1 MGSAVKVRSGKLVGE
16 VRRGV
21 HVFRGI
27 PYAQPPRAALRWQPP
42 QPLKPWRGVRQAR
55 RFGASAPQSPE
66 VMLLVRRLIGV
77 ALRQQSQDCLYLN
90 VWTPGTE
97 ASARRPVLVWIHGGA
112 FLMGSGSTALYDG
125 SHLAKAGDAVVVTLN
140 YRLGALGFL
149 NVRELSSRRAAAN
162 LGLRDQI
169 AALEWVRDNIEAF
182 GGDPENVTIFGE
194 SAGGMSVGT
203 LLGTPAAHGLF
214 RRAIAQSGAAHNVS
228 SRVRADAV
236 AHCFLEQLGA
246 KRFEALEEASVSEL
260 MGAQRRTTALMGMAT
275 GSLPWQPSV
284 DGELIPEQPLA
295 AVAAGRGARV
305 PLLIGTT
312 RDEWKLF
319 MLGDRAGRR
328 LDASGLER
336 RLSRVLPEGDRE
348 LVRRAVRVYRD
359 AAGGSRAR
367 PSDLWVSFQSDRIF
381 HHPAHS
387 LAGLHARH
395 LPETYAYVFDWSPP
409 LAGRVLGACHGLDVP
424 FVFGT
429 QREPLLRPL
438 VGLTP
443 EAGRLSQRIMNAWL
457 AFARS
462 GDPAHESL
470 PAWPAY
476 REDSRDTLVLGRR
489 PRVERD
495 PFGAARSFWGE
506 VDPLHREVAGD
517 EPPAAL
523 TKRASPASRT

>member
-1 MGSAVKVRSGKLVGE
+1 MLRSGNLVGE
-16 VRRGV
+16 ARRGV
-21 HVFRGI
+21 YMFRGV

-42 QPLKPWRGVRQAR
+42 QPVEPWQGVRHAR
-55 RFGASAPQSPE
+55 TFGASAPQSPD

-77 ALRQQSQDCLYLN
+77 GLRQQSQDCLYLN
-90 VWTPGTE
+90 VWTPGTD
-97 ASARRPVLVWIHGGA
+97 AARRPVLVWIHGGA
-112 FLMGSGSTALYDG
+112 FLMGSGSTRLYDG
-125 SHLAKAGDAVVVTLN
+125 SHLAKAGGAVVVTIN

-149 NVRELSSRRAAAN
+149 NLREIFPGRAATN

-203 LLGTPAAHGLF
+203 LLGTPAARGLF
-214 RRAIAQSGAAHNVS
+214 HRAIAQSGAAHNVS
-228 SRVRADAV
+228 SLERASAV
-236 AHCFLEQLGA
+236 ARCFLEQLGA
-246 KRFEALEEASVSEL
+246 TRFETLESASVSEL
-260 MGAQRRTTALMGMAT
+260 VGAQRRTTALMGIAT

-312 RDEWKLF
+312 RDEWRLF
-319 MLGDRAGRR
+319 LLGDRAGRR
-328 LDASGLER
+328 LDPAGFER
-336 RLSRVLPEGDRE
+336 RLARVLPQGERD
-348 LVRRAVRVYRD
+348 LVERALRAYRG
-359 AAGGSRAR
+359 AKAGGRRAR

-387 LAGLHARH
+387 LAGFHARH
-395 LPETYAYVFDWSPP
+395 QPQTYAYLFDWSPP
-409 LAGRVLGACHGLDVP
+409 LTGRALGACHGLDLP
-424 FVFGT
+424 FVFGVLG
-429 QREPLLRPL
+429 EPLLRPF

-443 EAGRLSQRIMNAWL
+443 EAGRLSQRMMNAWL

-462 GDPAHESL
+462 GDPVHESL
-470 PAWPAY
+470 REWPAY
-476 REDSRDTLVLGRR
+476 REGTRDTFVLGRQ

-495 PFGAARSFWGE
+495 PFATVRSFWRE
-506 VDPLHREVAGD
+506 IDPLHRAAGAGETPGD
-517 EPPAAL
+517 CQPAA
-523 TKRASPASRT
+523 

>member
-1 MGSAVKVRSGKLVGE
+1 MESTLALRSGKLAGE
-16 VRRGV
+16 VQRGM

-27 PYAQPPRAALRWQPP
+27 PYARPPRGALRWQPP
-42 QPLKPWRGVRQAR
+42 QPVEPWSGVRPAR
-55 RFGASAPQSPE
+55 RFGPSAPQSPE

-90 VWTPGTE
+90 VWTPGTGR
-97 ASARRPVLVWIHGGA
+97 ARRPVLVWIHGGA

-125 SHLAKAGDAVVVTLN
+125 FHLAKAGDAVVVTVN

-149 NVRELSSRRAAAN
+149 NARELLPEQAATN

-169 AALEWVRDNIEAF
+169 AALGWVRDNIEAF

-214 RRAIAQSGAAHNVS
+214 QRAIAQSGAAHNVS
-228 SRVRADAV
+228 TRERANAV
-236 AHCFLEQLGA
+236 ARCFLEDLGA
-246 KRFEALEEASVSEL
+246 ARCEALESASVSEII
-260 MGAQRRTTALMGMAT
+260 GAQRRTTTRMGIAT

-312 RDEWKLF
+312 RDEWRLF
-319 MLGDRAGRR
+319 MLSDRAGRR
-328 LDASGLER
+328 LDPMGLER
-336 RLSRVLPEGDRE
+336 RLSRVLPQGERE
-348 LVRRAVRVYRD
+348 LVQRALWAYRE
-359 AAGGSRAR
+359 ASAGWSRAR
-367 PSDLWVSFQSDRIF
+367 PSDLWVAFQSDRIF

-395 LPETYAYVFDWSPP
+395 VPRTYAYVFEWAPP
-409 LAGRVLGACHGLDVP
+409 LAGRALGACHGLDVP

-429 QREPLLRPL
+429 LREPLLRPL

-443 EAGRLSQRIMNAWL
+443 AASGLSQSMMNAWL

-462 GDPAHESL
+462 GEPSHESL
-470 PAWPAY
+470 PEWPAY
-476 REDSRDTLVLGRR
+476 REGDRETLVLGRR

-495 PFGAARSFWGE
+495 PFEAVRTFWRE
-506 VDPLHREVAGD
+506 SDRLHREAAAEAPGD
-517 EPPAAL
+517 RRPAA
-523 TKRASPASRT
+523 